1 MINNINKDLDLDSG
15 SDNIE
20 IVIDSNE
27 FIDINS
33 LTGNENENENE
44 NDDNIKIYSSNNN
57 GFLKKPYTHFDHG
70 YGNGLNKYNNKTNK
84 YKKNRIKKKSLDNHS
99 LSSSDFS
106 DSDYSNDNS
115 INSSHILNTEYD
127 DDVNTVVKYKKLNYL
142 QVEHT
147 IEKYYFD
154 SNHKISAALDIL
166 ASYLK
171 GQKIIYMESKCYCET
186 HLNLLMMPAI
196 LLSTIAT
203 ILASIV
209 QNISWGAI
217 VISAVNGIIAF
228 LLAMVNFFKL
238 DAASEAHKISA
249 HQYDKLQSTVEFT
262 SGSILLFNNF
272 YLENTSYLSGDSK
285 PLEVEVEVGD
295 LNNISNGLSNGLSLS
310 NSLGLSNGLS
320 NGLGISNSLGISNGL
335 SNSLSNNNNNHN
347 SIGGNSTKTKEEEK
361 MEKKRIKINKEK
373 VISNYKKK
381 IQDKMKD
388 KLADVEKKISEIK
401 ETNQFLIPRNI
412 RCRYSV
418 IYNTNIFSLIK
429 RIDDHRKR
437 MITNL
442 KNVKNSIRYYNALE
456 MIMKLKDSDLAKLR
470 ALFQEKKD
478 LVKQILMLK
487 SAFSI
492 IDEMFIQEMENG
504 EILRKRWFPDMLYHF
519 HPINPVSMNPFIAE
533 LMNPFYKS
541 IETMEKENEY
551 RYENMSKQYNNQP
564 EQEKKKSRNYFF

>member
-1 MINNINKDLDLDSG
+1 MEENNFNINLNKINQD
-15 SDNIE
+15 DNIE
-20 IVIDSNE
+20 IVIDDIQELDTNSNI
-27 FIDINS
+27 FLPRSNS
-33 LTGNENENENE
+33 TSLNFN
-44 NDDNIKIYSSNNN
+44 
-57 GFLKKPYTHFDHG
+57 KKFTE
-70 YGNGLNKYNNKTNK
+70 
-84 YKKNRIKKKSLDNHS
+84 KKNKKNKKFNKQSFDNRS

-106 DSDYSNDNS
+106 DSDTLLSETSTNDDR
-115 INSSHILNTEYD
+115 NTECD
-127 DDVNTVVKYKKLNYL
+127 EIDNIPLVKYKKLNYIE
-142 QVEHT
+142 VEHI

-154 SNHKISAALDIL
+154 SNHRISAALDIL

-171 GQKIIYMESKCYCET
+171 GQKTIYMESKCYCET

-203 ILASIV
+203 ILASVV

-217 VISAVNGIIAF
+217 IISAVNGVIAF

-272 YLENTSYLSGDSK
+272 YLENTNELVDDKIKMLLFNDISHNHIPAKVQPENNVINLSI
-285 PLEVEVEVGD
+285 PNE
-295 LNNISNGLSNGLSLS
+295 NIIQNKIMDKKKMKADRHKI
-310 NSLGLSNGLS
+310 
-320 NGLGISNSLGISNGL
+320 IS
-335 SNSLSNNNNNHN
+335 
-347 SIGGNSTKTKEEEK
+347 E
-361 MEKKRIKINKEK
+361 
-373 VISNYKKK
+373 YKKK
-381 IQDKMKD
+381 IQAQMKD

-401 ETNQFLIPRNI
+401 ETNQFLIPRSI
-412 RCRYSV
+412 RSRYTV

-456 MIMKLKDSDLAKLR
+456 KKLVKLKESEYSKVK

-492 IDEMFIQEMENG
+492 IDQMFIQEMTNG
-504 EILRKRWFPDMLYHF
+504 EILRKRWFPTCCYRFEPTNPLY
-519 HPINPVSMNPFIAE
+519 INPFIKE
-533 LMNPFYKS
+533 LMDPFNKS
-541 IETMEKENEY
+541 IETIEIENEQ
-551 RYENMSKQYNNQP
+551 RYQYISNQHQINTNLP
-564 EQEKKKSRNYFF
+564 KKEKNSFFSWVNYY

>member
-1 MINNINKDLDLDSG
+1 MEFKIEEVNKDLTD
-15 SDNIE
+15 IE
-20 IVIDSNE
+20 KGVSLSNDCIE
-27 FIDINS
+27 NNFLVLTDIN
-33 LTGNENENENE
+33 T
-44 NDDNIKIYSSNNN
+44 DIP
-57 GFLKKPYTHFDHG
+57 LKLK
-70 YGNGLNKYNNKTNK
+70 YGTEKRQK
-84 YKKNRIKKKSLDNHS
+84 YKKSDNHS

-106 DSDYSNDNS
+106 DSYSNNTHSNDN
-115 INSSHILNTEYD
+115 NTEYNEKIVD
-127 DDVNTVVKYKKLNYL
+127 LDCGIKYKKLNYM

-154 SNHKISAALDIL
+154 SNHRISAALDIV

-203 ILASIV
+203 VLASIV

-272 YLENTSYLSGDSK
+272 YLENSNEL
-285 PLEVEVEVGD
+285 VED
-295 LNNISNGLSNGLSLS
+295 KIKMLLLNDNNDILNQTIGNGNHGLD
-310 NSLGLSNGLS
+310 
-320 NGLGISNSLGISNGL
+320 
-335 SNSLSNNNNNHN
+335 NNN
-347 SIGGNSTKTKEEEK
+347 SKKTIHEEK
-361 MEKKRIKINKEK
+361 RKMKANRQK
-373 VISNYKKK
+373 VISDYKKK
-381 IQDKMKD
+381 IQDQMKD
-388 KLADVEKKISEIK
+388 KLADVEKKIGEIK

-412 RCRYSV
+412 RSRYSV

-442 KNVKNSIRYYNALE
+442 KNVKNSIRYYNAVEKNTNTKLTE
-456 MIMKLKDSDLAKLR
+456 SDYAKLKS
-470 ALFQEKKD
+470 LFQEKKD

-492 IDEMFIQEMENG
+492 IDQMFIQEMANG
-504 EILRKRWFPDMLYHF
+504 EILRKRWFPYFFYHF
-519 HPINPVSMNPFIAE
+519 HPIDPVCMNPFIAE
-533 LMNPFYKS
+533 LMSPFYKS
-541 IETMEKENEY
+541 IETMEEENEN
-551 RYENMSKQYNNQP
+551 RYENMTKNYDKQDTFN
-564 EQEKKKSRNYFF
+564 KKMKHSYFIWNGE

>member
-1 MINNINKDLDLDSG
+1 MINNNTDLNLNLNSD

-33 LTGNENENENE
+33 LTGNENEN
-44 NDDNIKIYSSNNN
+44 DDNIKIYSTNNN
-57 GFLKKPYTHFDHG
+57 GFIKKPYTHFDHG
-70 YGNGLNKYNNKTNK
+70 HGLNKYNNKTNK

-295 LNNISNGLSNGLSLS
+295 LNNISKGVSNGLS
-310 NSLGLSNGLS
+310 LSNGLS
-320 NGLGISNSLGISNGL
+320 NGLGISNG
-335 SNSLSNNNNNHN
+335 LSNNNNNHN
-347 SIGGNSTKTKEEEK
+347 SIGDNSTKTKEEEK

-564 EQEKKKSRNYFF
+564 EQEKKKNRNYFF

>member
-1 MINNINKDLDLDSG
+1 MDENNAIEIIIDENLNLENNI
-15 SDNIE
+15 
-20 IVIDSNE
+20 
-27 FIDINS
+27 
-33 LTGNENENENE
+33 
-44 NDDNIKIYSSNNN
+44 
-57 GFLKKPYTHFDHG
+57 FLKEED
-70 YGNGLNKYNNKTNK
+70 YNFTK
-84 YKKNRIKKKSLDNHS
+84 KKNKNIKKKYINNKFDNHS
-99 LSSSDFS
+99 LSSSEFS
-106 DSDYSNDNS
+106 DSLNS
-115 INSSHILNTEYD
+115 TSSTKTKMTELND
-127 DDVNTVVKYKKLNYL
+127 DDLLNINKYVKYKKLNYR

-228 LLAMVNFFKL
+228 LLSMVNFFKL

-272 YLENTSYLSGDSK
+272 YLENTNELIDDK
-285 PLEVEVEVGD
+285 LKLALINEVTD
-295 LNNISNGLSNGLSLS
+295 ITNLNPNQLMN
-310 NSLGLSNGLS
+310 NSLISENSKSNKKNIEDG
-320 NGLGISNSLGISNGL
+320 
-335 SNSLSNNNNNHN
+335 
-347 SIGGNSTKTKEEEK
+347 KKK
-361 MEKKRIKINKEK
+361 MKMDRQK
-373 VISNYKKK
+373 VISEYKKK
-381 IQDKMKD
+381 IQSQMKD

-412 RCRYSV
+412 RSRYSV

-442 KNVKNSIRYYNALE
+442 KNVKNSIRYFNALDLKNSLKE
-456 MIMKLKDSDLAKLR
+456 SDCAKLKS
-470 ALFQEKKD
+470 LFQEKKD

-492 IDEMFIQEMENG
+492 IDQMFIQEMTNG
-504 EILRKRWFPDMLYHF
+504 EIMRQRWFPNFMYHF
-519 HPINPVSMNPFIAE
+519 QPIDPICMTPFIDE
-533 LMNPFYKS
+533 LMSPFFIS
-541 IETMEKENEY
+541 IETMEKENDH
-551 RYENMSKQYNNQP
+551 RYNNMTKDF
-564 EQEKKKSRNYFF
+564 KKTKGNNFYLWNNNLYKNNNNDYE

>member
-1 MINNINKDLDLDSG
+1 M
-15 SDNIE
+15 DNIDLNNDLNHNFNNDTIQ
-20 IVIDSNE
+20 IVIDQN
-27 FIDINS
+27 INDFKEDEENIIIFSDMDS
-33 LTGNENENENE
+33 L
-44 NDDNIKIYSSNNN
+44 NIHKTEKRN
-57 GFLKKPYTHFDHG
+57 KKYMNPITSK
-70 YGNGLNKYNNKTNK
+70 NKNKNKNK
-84 YKKNRIKKKSLDNHS
+84 YKYKNDNIS

-106 DSDYSNDNS
+106 DSESNDNYC
-115 INSSHILNTEYD
+115 SSHDKNTEF
-127 DDVNTVVKYKKLNYL
+127 NEEVVDIDNIVRYKKLNYM

-154 SNHKISAALDIL
+154 SNHRISAALDIL

-171 GQKIIYMESKCYCET
+171 GQKSIYMESKCYCET

-209 QNISWGAI
+209 QYNNWGAI
-217 VISAVNGIIAF
+217 VISSVNGIIAF

-272 YLENTSYLSGDSK
+272 YLENTNELVDDKIKLLLVSDNTEKSTSTHSI
-285 PLEVEVEVGD
+285 
-295 LNNISNGLSNGLSLS
+295 NNDKN
-310 NSLGLSNGLS
+310 
-320 NGLGISNSLGISNGL
+320 
-335 SNSLSNNNNNHN
+335 
-347 SIGGNSTKTKEEEK
+347 KTEIN
-361 MEKKRIKINKEK
+361 EKKQMKANRQKI
-373 VISNYKKK
+373 ISDYKKK
-381 IQDKMKD
+381 IQEQMKD

-401 ETNQFLIPRNI
+401 ETNQFLIPRSI
-412 RCRYSV
+412 RSRYSV

-442 KNVKNSIRYYNALE
+442 KNVKNSIRYYNAIEKKSNLKLTDSDYA
-456 MIMKLKDSDLAKLR
+456 KLKS
-470 ALFQEKKD
+470 LFQEKKD

-492 IDEMFIQEMENG
+492 IDQMFIQEMTNG
-504 EILRKRWFPDMLYHF
+504 EILRQRWFPSFFYHF
-519 HPINPVSMNPFIAE
+519 QPVDPVCINPFIAE
-533 LMNPFYKS
+533 LMSPFYKS
-541 IETMEKENEY
+541 IATMEQENEH
-551 RYENMSKQYNNQP
+551 RYEKMTNNYEP
-564 EQEKKKSRNYFF
+564 DKKIKNNFFVWGREY